1 MYNQSVD
8 PEGDSNL
15 SYEGRALRRHPEVK
29 DAVCSLDEFQEW
41 MRSLPEVVVDE
52 VKYYVRGG
60 DMLKD
65 ADQVLWEWTR
75 RNRPD
80 LMPPEEE

>member
-1 MYNQSVD
+1 MNDLSR
-8 PEGDSNL
+8 EGFL
-15 SYEGRALRRHPEVK
+15 SRSHPEVK
-29 DAVCSLDEFQEW
+29 DRVRSLPEFQDW
-41 MRSLPEVVVDE
+41 MRSLPEVVVDD

-65 ADQVLWEWTR
+65 ADQVLWEWVR

-80 LMPPEEE
+80 LLPPDAT